1 MVFNSAITSWFD
13 GFKTLPTQE
22 KDTKIDNQ
30 ANIDYSINRLK
41 TCEKKND
48 KYEKKLKKLNKNLQK
63 KERQNLKLKLKL
75 NNLKVDLKFST
86 EEKNETLKL
95 LEKTDKKKFNTLK
108 KKQKG
113 GLLTGLLKMNDDKL
127 DNKEEKILDNTKK
140 KDKNKKKTSKSSFD
154 SELDNNDDGTDTNWI
169 RNSGVYCHRNYKSL
183 GIKTNEECRKS
194 CIESVGCTE
203 YAINEEQ
210 GCRITKDMKKCCP
223 DSMPQSDKEKY
234 CYKNM
239 GWNKTTKDQDNCPED
254 TCKLFKL
261 KKNLEDSKKNIY
273 NILGGYKM
281 YGGENSHKCIDY
293 NDSVVLG
300 LIFLILIVY
309 IIYEKYICPY

>member
-108 KKQKG
+108 KK
-113 GLLTGLLKMNDDKL
+113 
-127 DNKEEKILDNTKK
+127 TKRWFINRPI
-140 KDKNKKKTSKSSFD
+140 KN
-154 SELDNNDDGTDTNWI
+154 E
-169 RNSGVYCHRNYKSL
+169 
-183 GIKTNEECRKS
+183 
-194 CIESVGCTE
+194 
-203 YAINEEQ
+203 
-210 GCRITKDMKKCCP
+210 
-223 DSMPQSDKEKY
+223 
-234 CYKNM
+234 
-239 GWNKTTKDQDNCPED
+239 
-254 TCKLFKL
+254 
-261 KKNLEDSKKNIY
+261 
-273 NILGGYKM
+273 
-281 YGGENSHKCIDY
+281 
-293 NDSVVLG
+293 
-300 LIFLILIVY
+300 
-309 IIYEKYICPY
+309 